1 MSELISVYE
10 KKVVINSRDVDGKG
24 HCRASA
30 VLCYLQD
37 ASAEHSSLCG
47 CGRKELLEQFNVF
60 WMLTRIRVELHRPI
74 RWLEELTIRTWHRG
88 GKGILVYRDYD
99 LLVGGELVGEAT
111 ALWVLPDIVTRKLLN
126 TRAVHVPALAET
138 ANGLPAK
145 TCKLTALHAPETM
158 TEVERRPMRYS
169 DTDVNG
175 HVNNTRYADFCCDAA
190 GMERL
195 PGSAYLSSIEITYHE
210 ECMAGETLT
219 ISKAETDGALYV
231 HGAGSAGDTRFDG
244 KLTFRV

>member
-1 MSELISVYE
+1 MSELVPVYE
-10 KKVVINSRDVDGKG
+10 KLVLINSRDVDGKG

-30 VLCYLQD
+30 LLCYLQD
-37 ASAEHSSLCG
+37 ASAEHSTLCG

-99 LLVGGELVGEAT
+99 LLVGDELVGEAT
-111 ALWVLPDIVTRKLLN
+111 ALWVLPDMVTRKLLN
-126 TRAVHVPALAET
+126 TRLVQVPALAET
-138 ANGLPAK
+138 ANGLPPKA
-145 TCKLTALHAPETM
+145 CKLTALHAPENL
-158 TEVERRPMRYS
+158 TEQEKRPMRYS

-190 GMERL
+190 QMERL
-195 PGSAYLSSIEITYHE
+195 PGSAYLSSLEITYHE
-210 ECMAGETLT
+210 ECMAGEILT
-219 ISKAETDGALYV
+219 ISKANADGALYV
-231 HGAGSAGDTRFDG
+231 HGAGADGDARFDG
-244 KLTFRV
+244 KMTFRV